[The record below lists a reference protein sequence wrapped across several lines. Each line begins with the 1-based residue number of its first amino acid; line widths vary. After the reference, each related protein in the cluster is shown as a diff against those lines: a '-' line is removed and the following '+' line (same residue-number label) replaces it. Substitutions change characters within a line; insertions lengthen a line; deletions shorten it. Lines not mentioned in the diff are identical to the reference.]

1 MLKIKFMNKE
11 KFLDRYK
18 GKCTFVSLD
27 DDMVTLSCPVHGQF
41 IRSVYYALRVPDCPV
56 CIREKE
62 QKRKSYTQESFIEK
76 AKELYPE
83 YDYSLVK
90 YVNSKTKI
98 TIIKNGEKYIV
109 SPAHFLMNGIPDKK
123 ENPNKSNT
131 EEFIKKAKAVWGDK
145 YDYSLVDYKGV
156 QTPVKIICPHHGI
169 FEQRPNR
176 HLAGANCLFCSNNRT
191 YFDDF
196 VKRANKIHNNKYQY
210 KEETFHSLGK
220 QTTIVCPIHG
230 DFLQIAGNHLDGHG
244 CRKCACQEPYT
255 QESFIEKAKSIWSD
269 KIDFDNT
276 EYVDLN
282 TKIAATCKIHGVF
295 KTSPKNILYGNACP
309 KCSRAISKPHRKLLE
324 AFPDIDWSVNDR
336 KVLKKNP

>member
-156 QTPVKIICPHHGI
+156 
-169 FEQRPNR
+169 
-176 HLAGANCLFCSNNRT
+176 
-191 YFDDF
+191 
-196 VKRANKIHNNKYQY
+196 
-210 KEETFHSLGK
+210 
-220 QTTIVCPIHG
+220 
-230 DFLQIAGNHLDGHG
+230 
-244 CRKCACQEPYT
+244 
-255 QESFIEKAKSIWSD
+255 
-269 KIDFDNT
+269 
-276 EYVDLN
+276 
-282 TKIAATCKIHGVF
+282 F